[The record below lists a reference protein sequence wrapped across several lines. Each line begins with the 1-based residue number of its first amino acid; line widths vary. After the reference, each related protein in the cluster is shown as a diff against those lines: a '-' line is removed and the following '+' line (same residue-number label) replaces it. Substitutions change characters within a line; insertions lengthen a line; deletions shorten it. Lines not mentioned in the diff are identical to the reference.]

1 MYVEKHGYI
10 VSRHTRDVGGQIE
23 MSLFVKTAEGTVKVV
38 PDRQLCVFFTEATLS
53 DLPQH
58 VSGVQCMESSFLS
71 FAHKPVVLVQSKSLA
86 LHQQMLHFVKQK
98 GFSVFEEDIKAHNR
112 YLMERKIRGSVRFI
126 GIPDAGGKVFH
137 QARVIAG
144 DWRPAWIVWSLDIET
159 SVSTNT
165 LLSIGIT
172 AADQR
177 VAFVVTDQVATST
190 VVERF
195 SDEKS
200 LLLAFIRYVK
210 KHSPDIFIGW
220 NLIGFDL
227 HFIDQRCQALG
238 IRPAFGV
245 NGESWNIRS
254 SDNQGKYFASI
265 PGRVALDG
273 ITLLKVGGYHFES
286 YSLNNVSKEILD
298 DGKLLHGGERWQ
310 EIERLH
316 KEDLDAFVA
325 YNLQDCDLVLRIFDT
340 LKLIELQQ
348 TRVDLTGIP
357 FEQTGGAVAAFENL
371 YLPRLHTSG
380 WVAPA
385 WSDDEF
391 VASPGGFV
399 MSSIP
404 GLYKNVLVF
413 DFKSL
418 YPSII
423 RTFHVDPLARIIAK
437 QEIAKQEVTKH
448 ETAQHLPTHLDSDSI
463 SAVPLVPGYLGAHFH
478 RQSAI
483 LPELVSEL
491 AQAREGAKQSSNSIL
506 SYAIK
511 IIMNSFYGVLGS
523 NVCRFYRAELASSI
537 TMRGHELL
545 AKTQEW
551 MEERGAKVI
560 YGDTDSLF
568 VTLNNDQEDPHQ
580 QGKLLCEQ
588 INGCLSQWCQEYAQL
603 ESHLELEFE
612 RVYERFFMP
621 TIRGQEEGS
630 KKRYAGKSAGELVF
644 KGLEAART
652 DWTPLARQFQ
662 RTLFEKIF
670 NDENPVAFVEETIAN
685 LRSGDYDNQLIYS
698 KQLSRPLSSY
708 SKNTPPHVRAAAMID
723 QKRAEQGLPLEYNKG
738 RKRVQYIYQRSGVVP
753 YESEKDL
760 VDLDYEHYIEKQ
772 IEPIADS
779 LLPIFKT
786 SMANLLS
793 QQFSLL

>member
-1 MYVEKHGYI
+1 MFVEKTGYI
-10 VSRHTRDVGGQIE
+10 VSRHTRDVSGYIE
-23 MSLFVKTAEGTVKVV
+23 MSLFIKTPEGTVKVL
-38 PDRQLCVFFTEATLS
+38 PDRQLSVFFTDAPLDS
-53 DLPQH
+53 LPAD
-58 VSGVQCMESSFLS
+58 VTGVQCSEHALKSFNNE
-71 FAHKPVVLVQSKSLA
+71 PVVLVQSTSLM
-86 LHQQMLHFVKQK
+86 LHQQMINLVKRN

-112 YLMERKIRGSVRFI
+112 YLMERNIRGAVRFI
-126 GIPDAGGKVFH
+126 GVPDSSNQTFR

-144 DWRPAWIVWSLDIET
+144 DWQPDWNVWSLDIET

-172 AADQR
+172 SRDQR
-177 VAFVVTDQVATST
+177 VAFVVTNQEISSPIIR
-190 VVERF
+190 RF

-210 KHSPDIFIGW
+210 KYSPDIFIGW

-227 HFIDQRCQALG
+227 QFIDQRCQILG

-245 NGESWNIRS
+245 NGENWNIRS

-286 YSLNNVSKEILD
+286 YSLNNVSNEILD
-298 DGKLLHGGERWQ
+298 DGKLLHGSERWQ
-310 EIERLH
+310 DIERLH

-325 YNLQDCDLVLRIFDT
+325 YNLQDCDLVMRIFEK

-357 FEQTGGAVAAFENL
+357 LEQTGGSVAAFENL
-371 YLPRLHTSG
+371 YLPRLHSAG

-385 WSDDEF
+385 WSDDDF

-423 RTFHVDPLARIIAK
+423 RTFHVDPLARI
-437 QEIAKQEVTKH
+437 
-448 ETAQHLPTHLDSDSI
+448 TAQH
-463 SAVPLVPGYLGAHFH
+463 SASLVQDKTSASQLVPGFLGAYFD
-478 RQSAI
+478 RQQAI
-483 LPELVSEL
+483 LPSLVGEL
-491 AQAREGAKQSSNSIL
+491 AQAREEAKRVGNGIL

-523 NVCRFYRAELASSI
+523 NVCRFYHAELASSI

-545 AKTQEW
+545 GRTQAW
-551 MEERGAKVI
+551 MEERGARVI

-568 VTLNNDQEDPHQ
+568 VTLNNEQEDPQ
-580 QGKLLCEQ
+580 NLGERLRDD
-588 INGCLSQWCQEYAQL
+588 INTCLSNWCKEYAQL
-603 ESHLELEFE
+603 DSHLELEFE

-630 KKRYAGKSAGELVF
+630 KKRYAGKSNGELVF

-662 RTLFEKIF
+662 RTLFEKVF
-670 NDENPVAFVEETIAN
+670 SDENPICYIQETIAK
-685 LRSGDYDNQLIYS
+685 LRAGDYDDQLVYS

-708 SKNTPPHVRAAAMID
+708 TKNKPPHVRAAAMID

-738 RKRVQYIYQRSGVVP
+738 RKRVYYLYQRSGVVP
-753 YESEKDL
+753 YESPENL
-760 VDLDYEHYIEKQ
+760 IDLDYEHYIEKQ

-779 LLPIFKT
+779 ILPFFKT
-786 SMANLLS
+786 NMASLLS
-793 QQFSLL
+793 QQISLL

>member
-1 MYVEKHGYI
+1 MFVEKTGYI
-10 VSRHTRDVGGQIE
+10 VTRHTRDVSGHIE
-23 MSLFVKTAEGTVKVV
+23 MSLFIKTPEGTVKVL
-38 PDRQLCVFFTEATLS
+38 PDRQLSVFFTDAPLDS
-53 DLPQH
+53 LPADIK
-58 VSGVQCMESSFLS
+58 GVQCSESALKSFNNE
-71 FAHKPVVLVQSKSLA
+71 PVVLVQSTSLM
-86 LHQQMLHFVKQK
+86 LHQQMINLVKRN

-112 YLMERKIRGSVRFI
+112 YLMERNIRGAVRFI
-126 GIPDAGGKVFH
+126 GVPDSSNQTFH

-144 DWRPAWIVWSLDIET
+144 DWQPDWNVWSLDIET

-172 AADQR
+172 SRDQR
-177 VAFVVTDQVATST
+177 VAFVVTDQETSSPIIR
-190 VVERF
+190 RF

-210 KHSPDIFIGW
+210 KYSPDIFIGW

-227 HFIDQRCQALG
+227 QFIDQRCQILG

-245 NGESWNIRS
+245 NGENWNIRS

-286 YSLNNVSKEILD
+286 YSLNNVSNEILD
-298 DGKLLHGGERWQ
+298 DGKLLHGSERWQ

-325 YNLQDCDLVLRIFDT
+325 YNLQDCDLVMRIFEK

-357 FEQTGGAVAAFENL
+357 FEQTGGSVAAFENL
-371 YLPRLHTSG
+371 YLPRLHSAG

-385 WSDDEF
+385 WRDDVF

-423 RTFHVDPLARIIAK
+423 RTFHVDPLARIA
-437 QEIAKQEVTKH
+437 
-448 ETAQHLPTHLDSDSI
+448 AQH
-463 SAVPLVPGYLGAHFH
+463 SAALCHNKLSTTQLVPGFLGARFD
-478 RQSAI
+478 RQQAI
-483 LPELVSEL
+483 LPSLVGEL
-491 AQAREGAKQSSNSIL
+491 AQAREDAKRVGNGIL

-523 NVCRFYRAELASSI
+523 NVCRFYHAELASSI

-545 AKTQEW
+545 GRTQVW
-551 MEERGAKVI
+551 MEERGARVI

-568 VTLNNDQEDPHQ
+568 VTLNSEQEDPQ
-580 QGKLLCEQ
+580 KQGERLRDD
-588 INGCLSQWCQEYAQL
+588 INACLSNWCKEYAQL
-603 ESHLELEFE
+603 DSHLELEFE

-630 KKRYAGKSAGELVF
+630 KKRYAGKSKGELVF

-662 RTLFEKIF
+662 RILFEKVF
-670 NDENPVAFVEETIAN
+670 SDENPITYIQETIAK
-685 LRSGDYDNQLIYS
+685 LRAGDYDEQLVYS

-708 SKNTPPHVRAAAMID
+708 TKNKPPHVRAAAMID

-738 RKRVQYIYQRSGVVP
+738 RKRVYYLYQRSGVVP
-753 YESEKDL
+753 YESSEDL
-760 VDLDYEHYIEKQ
+760 IDLDYEHYIEKQ

-779 LLPIFKT
+779 ILPFFKT
-786 SMANLLS
+786 NMASLLS
-793 QQFSLL
+793 QQISLL

>member
-1 MYVEKHGYI
+1 MFVEKMGYI
-10 VSRHTRDVGGQIE
+10 VSRQTRDVDGYIE
-23 MSLFVKTAEGTVKVV
+23 MSLFIKTPQGTVKVL
-38 PDRQLCVFFTEATLS
+38 PDRQLSVFFTNAPLTS
-53 DLPQH
+53 LPQD
-58 VSGVQCMESSFLS
+58 VVGVQCTESHYRSFDNE
-71 FAHKPVVLVQSKSLA
+71 PVVLVQSHSLT
-86 LHQQMLHFVKQK
+86 LHQQMLNFIKQK
-98 GFSVFEEDIKAHNR
+98 GYAVFEEDIKAHNR
-112 YLMERKIRGSVRFI
+112 YLMERNIRGAVRFI
-126 GIPDAGGKVFH
+126 GVPDASEQVFR
-137 QARVIAG
+137 QARVIPSN
-144 DWRPAWIVWSLDIET
+144 WQPEWKVWSLDIET
-159 SVSTNT
+159 SVSSNT

-172 AADQR
+172 AKDQR
-177 VAFVVTDQVATST
+177 VAFVVTEQSPSSSLIQ
-190 VVERF
+190 RF

-200 LLLAFIRYVK
+200 LLLAFIRFVK

-227 HFIDQRCQALG
+227 QFIDQRCQALG

-245 NGESWNIRS
+245 NGESWSIRS

-286 YSLNNVSKEILD
+286 YSLNHVSQEILA
-298 DGKLLHGGERWQ
+298 DGKLLHGSERWQ

-325 YNLQDCDLVLRIFDT
+325 YNLQDCDLVMRIFEK

-357 FEQTGGAVAAFENL
+357 LEQTGGSVAAFENL
-371 YLPRLHTSG
+371 YLPRLHSAG

-385 WSDDEF
+385 WSNDEF

-423 RTFHVDPLARIIAK
+423 RTFHVDPLARIMA
-437 QEIAKQEVTKH
+437 QVMPVSVEVKSPPQ
-448 ETAQHLPTHLDSDSI
+448 APL
-463 SAVPLVPGYLGAHFH
+463 VPGTLVPGYLGAHFH
-478 RQSAI
+478 RQHAI
-483 LPELVSEL
+483 LPALVGEL
-491 AQAREGAKQSSNSIL
+491 AQAREVAKKSANSIL

-523 NVCRFYRAELASSI
+523 NVCRFYHAELASSI

-545 AKTQEW
+545 AKTQAW

-568 VTLNNDQEDPHQ
+568 VTLDDTDENPYHQ
-580 QGKLLCEQ
+580 GNQLCTQ
-588 INGCLSQWCQEYAQL
+588 INACLSQWCQDYAQL
-603 ESHLELEFE
+603 DSHLELEFE

-630 KKRYAGKSAGELVF
+630 KKRYAGKSGGELVF

-670 NDENPVAFVEETIAN
+670 NDENPIAYIQETIEK
-685 LRSGDYDNQLIYS
+685 LRSGEYDEQLVYS

-708 SKNTPPHVRAAAMID
+708 TKNKPPHVRAAAMID

-738 RKRVQYIYQRSGVVP
+738 RKRVYYVYQRSGVVP
-753 YESEKDL
+753 YESDKDL
-760 VDLDYEHYIEKQ
+760 VELDYEHYIEKQ

-779 LLPIFKT
+779 ILPFFKT
-786 SMANLLS
+786 NMACLLS

>member
-1 MYVEKHGYI
+1 MFVEKSGYI
-10 VSRHTRDVGGQIE
+10 VSRHTREVNGQLE
-23 MSLFVKTAEGTVKVV
+23 MSLFIKTSEGTVKVL
-38 PDRQLCVFFTEATLS
+38 PDKQFCVFFTDAPVDVLQR
-53 DLPQH
+53 D
-58 VSGVQCMESSFLS
+58 VSGIQLVESHYQSFDGQL
-71 FAHKPVVLVQSKSLA
+71 VTLVQSRSLT
-86 LHQQMLHFVKQK
+86 LHQQMIALVKK
-98 GFSVFEEDIKAHNR
+98 AGYLVFEEDIKAHNR
-112 YLMERKIRGSVRFI
+112 YLMERNIRGAVRFI
-126 GIPDAGGKVFH
+126 GIPDPARQIYT
-137 QARVIAG
+137 QARVITG
-144 DWRPAWIVWSLDIET
+144 HYQPNWKVWSLDIET
-159 SVSTNT
+159 SVSSNT

-172 AADQR
+172 ATDQR
-177 VAFVVTDQVATST
+177 IAFVVTDQATDSPFIQ
-190 VVERF
+190 RF
-195 SDEKS
+195 NDEKS

-227 HFIDQRCQALG
+227 HFIDQRCQVLG

-254 SDNQGKYFASI
+254 SDMQGKYFASI

-273 ITLLKVGGYHFES
+273 ITLLRVGGYHFES
-286 YSLNNVSKEILD
+286 FSLNNVSKEILD
-298 DGKLLHGGERWQ
+298 DGKLLHGGDRWQ

-316 KEDLDAFVA
+316 REDLDAFVA
-325 YNLQDCDLVLRIFDT
+325 YNLQDCDLVLRIFDK

-357 FEQTGGAVAAFENL
+357 LEQTGGSVAAFENL
-371 YLPRLHTSG
+371 YLPRLHKSG

-385 WSDDEF
+385 WTEDPF

-423 RTFHVDPLARIIAK
+423 RTFHIDPLARIVA
-437 QEIAKQEVTKH
+437 ADSKH
-448 ETAQHLPTHLDSDSI
+448 GSLNNSNK
-463 SAVPLVPGYLGAHFH
+463 LVPGYLGASFD
-478 RQSAI
+478 RQQAI
-483 LPELVSEL
+483 LPLLVGEL
-491 AQAREGAKQSSNSIL
+491 AQAREEAKRLDNGIL

-523 NVCRFYRAELASSI
+523 NVCRFYHAELASSI

-545 AKTQEW
+545 GKTKIW
-551 MEERGAKVI
+551 MEERDAKVI

-568 VTLNNDQEDPHQ
+568 VTFNRDQEDPHALGQ
-580 QGKLLCEQ
+580 ALCEQ
-588 INGCLSQWCQEYAQL
+588 INACLTAWCQDYAQL
-603 ESHLELEFE
+603 DSYLELEFE
-612 RVYERFFMP
+612 RVYDRFFMP

-630 KKRYAGKSAGELVF
+630 KKRYAGKSKGELVF

-652 DWTPLARQFQ
+652 DWTQLARQFQ
-662 RTLFEKIF
+662 RTLFEKVF
-670 NDENPVAFVEETIAN
+670 NDENPVAFIQETISK
-685 LRSGDYDNQLIYS
+685 LRAGDYDELLVYS

-708 SKNTPPHVRAAAMID
+708 TKNKPPHVRAAAMID
-723 QKRAEQGLPLEYNKG
+723 QKRAELGQPLEYDKG
-738 RKRVQYIYQRSGVVP
+738 RKRVHYFYQRSGILP
-753 YESEKDL
+753 YEGPSDL

-779 LLPIFKT
+779 ILPFFKT
-786 SMANLLS
+786 NMASLLS
-793 QQFSLL
+793 QQISLL

>member
-1 MYVEKHGYI
+1 MFVEKIGYL
-10 VSRHTRDVGGQIE
+10 VSRHTREVDGHIE
-23 MSLFVKTAEGTVKVV
+23 MSLFIKTPEGTVKVL
-38 PDRQLCVFFTEATLS
+38 PEKQFSVFFTDAPLS
-53 DLPQH
+53 VLPSEM
-58 VSGVQCMESSFLS
+58 VGVQCSESSYRS
-71 FAHKPVVLVQSKSLA
+71 FDDAPVTLVQSQSLT
-86 LHQQMLHFVKQK
+86 LHQQLINLVKNE

-112 YLMERKIRGSVRFI
+112 YLMERNIRGSVRFI
-126 GIPDAGGKVFH
+126 GVPDSSDQTFF
-137 QARVIAG
+137 QAKVIAG
-144 DWRPAWIVWSLDIET
+144 DYQPDWNIWSLDIET
-159 SVSTNT
+159 SVTNNT

-172 AADQR
+172 AKDQR
-177 VAFVVTDQVATST
+177 IAFVVTDAPIDST
-190 VVERF
+190 IVECF

-227 HFIDQRCQALG
+227 QFIDQRCQILG

-254 SDNQGKYFASI
+254 SDNQGRYFASI

-298 DGKLLHGGERWQ
+298 DGKLLHGGDRWQ

-316 KEDLDAFVA
+316 KEDLNAFVA
-325 YNLQDCDLVLRIFDT
+325 YNLQDCDLVLRIFKK

-357 FEQTGGAVAAFENL
+357 FEQTGGSVASFENL
-371 YLPRLHTSG
+371 YLPRLHREG

-385 WSDDEF
+385 WTDEDF

-423 RTFHVDPLARIIAK
+423 RTFHIDPLARVVAK
-437 QEIAKQEVTKH
+437 HGANQT
-448 ETAQHLPTHLDSDSI
+448 LTHSQAINS
-463 SAVPLVPGYLGAHFH
+463 LVPGFLGASFN
-478 RQSAI
+478 REQAI
-483 LPELVSEL
+483 LPALIAEL
-491 AQAREGAKQSSNSIL
+491 AQARERAKQDKNDIL

-523 NVCRFYRAELASSI
+523 NVCRFYHAELASSI

-545 AKTQEW
+545 ARAKHW
-551 MEERGAKVI
+551 IEEGGARVI

-568 VTLNNDQEDPHQ
+568 VTMNDDQMNPQ
-580 QGKLLCEQ
+580 LLGEQ
-588 INGCLSQWCQEYAQL
+588 ICRDINLNLQKWCSEYAQL

-612 RVYERFFMP
+612 RVYDRFFMP

-630 KKRYAGKSAGELVF
+630 KKRYAGRSKGELIF
-644 KGLEAART
+644 KGLEAARS

-670 NDENPVAFVEETIAN
+670 NDENPVPYIQDTIVR
-685 LRSGDYDNQLIYS
+685 LRSGEYDELLVYS
-698 KQLSRPLSSY
+698 KQLSRPLASY
-708 SKNTPPHVRAAAMID
+708 TKNKPPHVRAAAIVD
-723 QKRAEQGLPLEYNKG
+723 QKRAELGQPLEFDKG
-738 RKRVQYIYQRSGVVP
+738 RKRVYYLYQISGVIP
-753 YESEKDL
+753 YETTADL
-760 VDLDYEHYIEKQ
+760 VNLDYEHYIEKQ
-772 IEPIADS
+772 IEPIAES
-779 LLPIFKT
+779 ILPFFHTNMSSI
-786 SMANLLS
+786 LS
-793 QQFSLL
+793 QQISLL

>member
-1 MYVEKHGYI
+1 MFVEKTGYI
-10 VSRHTRDVGGQIE
+10 VSRHTRDVDGHIE
-23 MSLFVKTAEGTVKVV
+23 MSLFIKTPEGTVKVL
-38 PDRQLCVFFTEATLS
+38 PDRQLSVFFTDAPLDKLPNDVAGIQCEATS
-53 DLPQH
+53 FKSFKNEP
-58 VSGVQCMESSFLS
+58 VSV
-71 FAHKPVVLVQSKSLA
+71 VQSNSL
-86 LHQQMLHFVKQK
+86 MLHLQMIKWVKNN
-98 GFSVFEEDIKAHNR
+98 GFAVFEEDIKAHNR
-112 YLMERKIRGSVRFI
+112 YLMERKIRGAVRFI
-126 GIPDAGGKVFH
+126 GIPDSSNQIFH

-144 DWRPAWIVWSLDIET
+144 DWQPDWNVWSLDIET

-172 AADQR
+172 SQDQR
-177 VAFVVTDQVATST
+177 IAFVVTDKETTSPLIY
-190 VVERF
+190 RF
-195 SDEKS
+195 NDEKS
-200 LLLAFIRYVK
+200 LLLAFIRFVK
-210 KHSPDIFIGW
+210 KYSPDIFIGW

-227 HFIDQRCQALG
+227 QFIDQRCQILG

-245 NGESWNIRS
+245 NGENWNIRS

-298 DGKLLHGGERWQ
+298 DGKLLHGSERWQ

-325 YNLQDCDLVLRIFDT
+325 YNLQDCDLVLRIFEK

-357 FEQTGGAVAAFENL
+357 FEQTGGSVAAFENL
-371 YLPRLHTSG
+371 YLPRLHSAG

-385 WSDDEF
+385 WSEDDF

-423 RTFHVDPLARIIAK
+423 RTFHIDPLARIS
-437 QEIAKQEVTKH
+437 
-448 ETAQHLPTHLDSDSI
+448 AQHSKNLVAQNRLSTTQ
-463 SAVPLVPGYLGAHFH
+463 LVPGFLGAHFD
-478 RQSAI
+478 RQQAI
-483 LPELVSEL
+483 LPSLVGEL
-491 AQAREGAKQSSNSIL
+491 AQAREEAKRVGNSIL

-523 NVCRFYRAELASSI
+523 NVCRFYHAELASSI

-545 AKTQEW
+545 ARTQAW

-568 VTLNNDQEDPHQ
+568 VTLYNDPIDPQ
-580 QGKLLCEQ
+580 KQGEQ
-588 INGCLSQWCQEYAQL
+588 LRDEINACLTHWCKEYAQL
-603 ESHLELEFE
+603 DSYLELEFE

-630 KKRYAGKSAGELVF
+630 KKRYAGKSKGELVF

-662 RTLFEKIF
+662 RTLFEKVF
-670 NDENPVAFVEETIAN
+670 NDENPIHYIQETISK
-685 LRSGDYDNQLIYS
+685 LRAGDYDVQLVYS

-708 SKNTPPHVRAAAMID
+708 TKNKPPHVRAAAIID

-738 RKRVQYIYQRSGVVP
+738 RKRVYYLYQRAGVVP
-753 YESEKDL
+753 YESDEDL
-760 VDLDYEHYIEKQ
+760 IDLDYEHYIEKQ

-779 LLPIFKT
+779 ILPFFKI
-786 SMANLLS
+786 SMASLLS
-793 QQFSLL
+793 QQISLL

>member
-1 MYVEKHGYI
+1 MFVEKTGYI
-10 VSRHTRDVGGQIE
+10 VSRHTREVDGHIE
-23 MSLFVKTAEGTVKVV
+23 MSLFIKTPEGTVKVL
-38 PDRQLCVFFTEATLS
+38 PDRQLSVFFTDAPLEK
-53 DLPQH
+53 LPKDIAGIQCSASQLKSFNNEP
-58 VSGVQCMESSFLS
+58 VS
-71 FAHKPVVLVQSKSLA
+71 LVQSNSLM
-86 LHQQMLHFVKQK
+86 LHQQMIKWVKNN
-98 GFSVFEEDIKAHNR
+98 GFAVFEEDIKAHNR
-112 YLMERKIRGSVRFI
+112 YLMERNIRGAVRFI
-126 GIPDAGGKVFH
+126 GIPDSSNQTFH

-144 DWRPAWIVWSLDIET
+144 DWQPDWNVWSLDIET

-172 AADQR
+172 ARDQR
-177 VAFVVTDQVATST
+177 IAFVVTEQEKASHIIH
-190 VVERF
+190 RF
-195 SDEKS
+195 SDEKN
-200 LLLAFIRYVK
+200 LLLAFIRYVR

-227 HFIDQRCQALG
+227 QFIDQRCQILG

-254 SDNQGKYFASI
+254 SDNQGRYFASI

-286 YSLNNVSKEILD
+286 YSLNNVSNEILD
-298 DGKLLHGGERWQ
+298 DGKLLHGSERWQ

-316 KEDLDAFVA
+316 KEDLEAFVA
-325 YNLQDCDLVLRIFDT
+325 YNLQDCDLVMRIFEK

-357 FEQTGGAVAAFENL
+357 FEQTGGSVAAFENL
-371 YLPRLHTSG
+371 YLPRLHSAG

-385 WSDDEF
+385 WSTDDF

-423 RTFHVDPLARIIAK
+423 RTFYVDPLARI
-437 QEIAKQEVTKH
+437 
-448 ETAQHLPTHLDSDSI
+448 TAQHSQNL
-463 SAVPLVPGYLGAHFH
+463 SAQDKSSLLLVPGFLGAHFD
-478 RQSAI
+478 RQRAI
-483 LPELVSEL
+483 LPSLVGEL
-491 AQAREGAKQSSNSIL
+491 AQAREEAKKTGNNIL

-523 NVCRFYRAELASSI
+523 NVCRFYHAELASSI

-545 AKTQEW
+545 GRTQVW
-551 MEERGAKVI
+551 MEERGATVI

-568 VTLNNDQEDPHQ
+568 VILNSDIEDPQ
-580 QGKLLCEQ
+580 KQGEQ
-588 INGCLSQWCQEYAQL
+588 LRDEINACLVNWCKEYAQL
-603 ESHLELEFE
+603 DSHLELEFE

-630 KKRYAGKSAGELVF
+630 KKRYAGLSKGELVF

-662 RTLFEKIF
+662 RTLFEKVF
-670 NDENPVAFVEETIAN
+670 SDENPITYIQETISN
-685 LRSGDYDNQLIYS
+685 LRAGVYDDQLVYS

-708 SKNTPPHVRAAAMID
+708 TKNKPPHVRAAAMID

-738 RKRVQYIYQRSGVVP
+738 RKRVYYLYQRAGVVP
-753 YESEKDL
+753 YESSEDL
-760 VDLDYEHYIEKQ
+760 IDLDYEHYIEKQ

-779 LLPIFKT
+779 ILPFFK
-786 SMANLLS
+786 SNMASLLS
-793 QQFSLL
+793 QQISLL

>member
-1 MYVEKHGYI
+1 MFVEKTGYI
-10 VSRHTRDVGGQIE
+10 LSRHTRDVSGHIE
-23 MSLFVKTAEGTVKVV
+23 MSLFIKTPEGTVKVL
-38 PDRQLCVFFTEATLS
+38 PDRQLSVFFTDAPLDSLPS
-53 DLPQH
+53 D
-58 VSGVQCMESSFLS
+58 VAGVQCSESALKSFNNE
-71 FAHKPVVLVQSKSLA
+71 HVVLVQSNSLT
-86 LHQQMLHFVKQK
+86 LHQQMINLVKRD

-112 YLMERKIRGSVRFI
+112 YLMERNIRGAVRFI
-126 GIPDAGGKVFH
+126 GIPDSSNQTFR

-144 DWRPAWIVWSLDIET
+144 DWQPDWNVWSLDIET

-172 AADQR
+172 SRDQR
-177 VAFVVTDQVATST
+177 VAFVVTDQETTSPIIR
-190 VVERF
+190 RF

-200 LLLAFIRYVK
+200 LLLSFIRFVK
-210 KHSPDIFIGW
+210 TYSPDIFIGW

-227 HFIDQRCQALG
+227 QFIDQRCQILG

-245 NGESWNIRS
+245 NGENWNIRS

-286 YSLNNVSKEILD
+286 YSLNNVSNEILD
-298 DGKLLHGGERWQ
+298 DGKLLHGSERWQ

-325 YNLQDCDLVLRIFDT
+325 YNLQDCDLVMRIFEK

-357 FEQTGGAVAAFENL
+357 FEQTGGSVAAFENL
-371 YLPRLHTSG
+371 YLPRLHSAG

-385 WSDDEF
+385 WSDDDF

-423 RTFHVDPLARIIAK
+423 RTFHVDPLARI
-437 QEIAKQEVTKH
+437 
-448 ETAQHLPTHLDSDSI
+448 TAQHAASFSVQDNS
-463 SAVPLVPGYLGAHFH
+463 SATQLVPGFLGARFD
-478 RQSAI
+478 RQYAI
-483 LPELVSEL
+483 LPSLVGEL
-491 AQAREGAKQSSNSIL
+491 AQAREEAKKVGNGIL

-523 NVCRFYRAELASSI
+523 NVCRFYHAELASSI

-545 AKTQEW
+545 GRTQAW
-551 MEERGAKVI
+551 MEERGARVI

-568 VTLNNDQEDPHQ
+568 VTLNSEQEDPQ
-580 QGKLLCEQ
+580 KQGERLRDE
-588 INGCLSQWCQEYAQL
+588 INTCLSSWCKEYAQL
-603 ESHLELEFE
+603 DSHLELEFE

-630 KKRYAGKSAGELVF
+630 KKRYAGKSKGELVF

-662 RTLFEKIF
+662 RTLFEKVF
-670 NDENPVAFVEETIAN
+670 SDENPISYIQMTIAK
-685 LRSGDYDNQLIYS
+685 LRAGDYDDQLVYS

-708 SKNTPPHVRAAAMID
+708 TKNKPPHVRAAAMID

-738 RKRVQYIYQRSGVVP
+738 RKRVFYLYQRAGVVP
-753 YESEKDL
+753 YESPEDL
-760 VDLDYEHYIEKQ
+760 IDLDYEHYIEKQ

-779 LLPIFKT
+779 ILPFFKT
-786 SMANLLS
+786 NMASLLS
-793 QQFSLL
+793 QQISLL

>member
-1 MYVEKHGYI
+1 MFVEKQGYI

-23 MSLFVKTAEGTVKVV
+23 MSLFIKTPEGTVKVL
-38 PDRQLCVFFTEATLS
+38 PDRQLSVFFTDAPIES
-53 DLPQH
+53 LPNH
-58 VSGVQCMESSFLS
+58 FKGVVLAPTTFRSFE
-71 FAHKPVVLVQSKSLA
+71 HRPVILVQSSNLA
-86 LHQQMLHFVKQK
+86 LHHQMVRLVKQ
-98 GFSVFEEDIKAHNR
+98 GGHYVFEEDIKAHNR
-112 YLMERKIRGSVRFI
+112 YLMERNIRGAVRFI
-126 GIPDAGGKVFH
+126 GVPEAGNQTFR
-137 QARVIAG
+137 QARIIAG
-144 DWRPAWIVWSLDIET
+144 DWQPEWNVWSLDIET

-172 AADQR
+172 SANQR
-177 VAFVVTDQVATST
+177 IAFVVTDQKDTPKI
-190 VVERF
+190 VEPF
-195 SDEKS
+195 KDEKS

-227 HFIDQRCQALG
+227 QFIDQRCQILG
-238 IRPAFGV
+238 IKPAFGV
-245 NGESWNIRS
+245 NGENWNIRS
-254 SDNQGKYFASI
+254 SDNQGQYFASI

-286 YSLNNVSKEILD
+286 FSLNNVSKEILD
-298 DGKLLHGGERWQ
+298 DGKLLHGTERWQ

-316 KEDLDAFVA
+316 REDLAAFVA
-325 YNLQDCDLVLRIFDT
+325 YNLQDCDLVMRIFEK
-340 LKLIELQQ
+340 LKLIQLQQ

-357 FEQTGGAVAAFENL
+357 FEQTGGSVAAFENL
-371 YLPRLHTSG
+371 YLPRLHAAG

-385 WSDDEF
+385 WTDDDF

-423 RTFHVDPLARIIAK
+423 RTFHIDPLARVCATHK
-437 QEIAKQEVTKH
+437 QQKTTTI
-448 ETAQHLPTHLDSDSI
+448 DSD
-463 SAVPLVPGYLGAHFH
+463 LVPGFLGAHFD
-478 RQSAI
+478 RKNAI
-483 LPELVSEL
+483 LPELITEL
-491 AQAREGAKQSSNSIL
+491 AHARETAKKENNDIL

-523 NVCRFYRAELASSI
+523 NVCRFYHAELASSI

-545 AKTQEW
+545 GRTKAW

-568 VTLNNDQEDPHQ
+568 VTLTDTNFDPKE
-580 QGKLLCEQ
+580 QGLWLCQQ
-588 INGCLSQWCQEYAQL
+588 INDCLSEWCLQYAQL

-612 RVYERFFMP
+612 QVYERFFMP

-630 KKRYAGKSAGELVF
+630 KKRYAGKSQGKLIF

-670 NDENPVAFVEETIAN
+670 NDENPVVFIQDTIDK
-685 LRSGDYDNQLIYS
+685 LRSGYYDNQLVYS

-708 SKNTPPHVRAAAMID
+708 TKNKPPHVRAAAIID

-738 RKRVQYIYQRSGVVP
+738 RKRVYYVYQRSGVVP
-753 YESEKDL
+753 YEGENNL

-779 LLPIFKT
+779 ILPFFKT
-786 SMANLLS
+786 NMASLLS
-793 QQFSLL
+793 QQISLL

>member
-1 MYVEKHGYI
+1 MFVEKTGYI
-10 VSRHTRDVGGQIE
+10 VSRHTRDIDGHIE
-23 MSLFVKTAEGTVKVV
+23 MSLFIKTPEGTVKVL
-38 PDRQLCVFFTEATLS
+38 PDRQLSVFFTDAPI
-53 DLPQH
+53 DKLPTDVTGIH
-58 VSGVQCMESSFLS
+58 CSASALKSFNNE
-71 FAHKPVVLVQSKSLA
+71 PVTLVQSNSLL
-86 LHQQMLHFVKQK
+86 LHQQMIKWVKSN
-98 GFSVFEEDIKAHNR
+98 GFAVFEEDIKAHNR
-112 YLMERKIRGSVRFI
+112 YLMERNIRGSVRFI
-126 GIPDAGGKVFH
+126 GIPDASHQTFH

-144 DWRPAWIVWSLDIET
+144 DWQPDWNVWSLDIET
-159 SVSTNT
+159 SVSSNT

-172 AADQR
+172 SRDLR
-177 VAFVVTDQVATST
+177 VAFVVTSQESVSSHIY
-190 VVERF
+190 RF
-195 SDEKS
+195 NDEKS

-227 HFIDQRCQALG
+227 QFIDQRCQILG
-238 IRPAFGV
+238 IRPTFGV

-298 DGKLLHGGERWQ
+298 DGKLLQGSERWQ

-316 KEDLDAFVA
+316 KEDLQAFVA
-325 YNLQDCDLVLRIFDT
+325 YNLQDCDLVMRIFEK

-357 FEQTGGAVAAFENL
+357 FEQTGGSVAAFENL
-371 YLPRLHTSG
+371 YLPRLHSAG

-385 WSDDEF
+385 WRDDDF

-423 RTFHVDPLARIIAK
+423 RTFHVDPLARIS
-437 QEIAKQEVTKH
+437 
-448 ETAQHLPTHLDSDSI
+448 AQHSTSFSSQDNAHTTQ
-463 SAVPLVPGYLGAHFH
+463 LVPGFLGARFD
-478 RQSAI
+478 RQQAI
-483 LPELVSEL
+483 LPSLVGEL
-491 AQAREGAKQSSNSIL
+491 AQAREDAKRVGNSIL

-523 NVCRFYRAELASSI
+523 NVCRFYHAELASSI

-545 AKTQEW
+545 GRTQAW

-568 VTLNNDQEDPHQ
+568 VILNDELENPQK
-580 QGKLLCEQ
+580 QGEYLRDE
-588 INGCLSQWCQEYAQL
+588 INACLANWCKEYAQL
-603 ESHLELEFE
+603 DSHLELEFE

-630 KKRYAGKSAGELVF
+630 KKRYAGKSKGELVF

-662 RTLFEKIF
+662 RTLFEKVF
-670 NDENPVAFVEETIAN
+670 NDENPISYIQETIHK
-685 LRSGDYDNQLIYS
+685 LRAGIYDEQLVYS

-708 SKNTPPHVRAAAMID
+708 TKNKPPHVRAAAIID

-738 RKRVQYIYQRSGVVP
+738 RKRVYYLYQRTGVVP
-753 YESEKDL
+753 YESSDDL

-779 LLPIFKT
+779 ILPFFKT
-786 SMANLLS
+786 NMASLLS
-793 QQFSLL
+793 QQISLL

>member
-1 MYVEKHGYI
+1 MFVEKTGYI
-10 VSRHTRDVGGQIE
+10 VSRHTREVDGHIE
-23 MSLFVKTAEGTVKVV
+23 MSLFIKTPEGTVKVL
-38 PDRQLCVFFTEATLS
+38 PDRQLSVFFTDTPLEK
-53 DLPQH
+53 LPKDIAGIQCSASQLKSFNNEP
-58 VSGVQCMESSFLS
+58 VS
-71 FAHKPVVLVQSKSLA
+71 LVQSNSLM
-86 LHQQMLHFVKQK
+86 LHQQMIKWVKNN
-98 GFSVFEEDIKAHNR
+98 GFAVFEEDIKAHNR
-112 YLMERKIRGSVRFI
+112 YLMERNIRGAVRFI
-126 GIPDAGGKVFH
+126 GIPDSSNQTFH

-144 DWRPAWIVWSLDIET
+144 DWQPDWNVWSLDIET

-172 AADQR
+172 ARDQR
-177 VAFVVTDQVATST
+177 IAFVVTEQEKASHIIH
-190 VVERF
+190 RF
-195 SDEKS
+195 SDEKN
-200 LLLAFIRYVK
+200 LLLAFIRYVR

-227 HFIDQRCQALG
+227 QFIDQRCQILG

-254 SDNQGKYFASI
+254 SDNQGRYFASI

-286 YSLNNVSKEILD
+286 YSLNNVSNEILD
-298 DGKLLHGGERWQ
+298 DGKLLHGSERWQ

-316 KEDLDAFVA
+316 KEDLEAFVA
-325 YNLQDCDLVLRIFDT
+325 YNLQDCDLVMRIFEK

-357 FEQTGGAVAAFENL
+357 FEQTGGSVAAFENL
-371 YLPRLHTSG
+371 YLPRLHSAG

-385 WSDDEF
+385 WSTDDF

-423 RTFHVDPLARIIAK
+423 RTFYVDPLARI
-437 QEIAKQEVTKH
+437 
-448 ETAQHLPTHLDSDSI
+448 TAQHSQNL
-463 SAVPLVPGYLGAHFH
+463 SAQDKSSLLLVPGFLGAHFD
-478 RQSAI
+478 RQRAI
-483 LPELVSEL
+483 LPSLVGEL
-491 AQAREGAKQSSNSIL
+491 AQAREEAKKTGNNIL

-523 NVCRFYRAELASSI
+523 NVCRFYHAELASSI

-545 AKTQEW
+545 GRTQVW
-551 MEERGAKVI
+551 MEERGATVI

-568 VTLNNDQEDPHQ
+568 VILNSDIEDPQ
-580 QGKLLCEQ
+580 KQGEQ
-588 INGCLSQWCQEYAQL
+588 LRDEINACLVNWCKEYAQL
-603 ESHLELEFE
+603 DSHLELEFE

-630 KKRYAGKSAGELVF
+630 KKRYAGLSKGELVF

-652 DWTPLARQFQ
+652 DWTPLARKFQ
-662 RTLFEKIF
+662 RTLFEKVF
-670 NDENPVAFVEETIAN
+670 SDENPITYIQETISN
-685 LRSGDYDNQLIYS
+685 LRAGVYDDQLVYN

-708 SKNTPPHVRAAAMID
+708 TKNKPPHVRAAAMID

-738 RKRVQYIYQRSGVVP
+738 RKRVYYLYQRAGVVP
-753 YESEKDL
+753 YESSEDL
-760 VDLDYEHYIEKQ
+760 IDLDYEHYIEKQ

-779 LLPIFKT
+779 ILPFFK
-786 SMANLLS
+786 SNMASLLS
-793 QQFSLL
+793 QQISLL

>member
-1 MYVEKHGYI
+1 MFVEKMGYI
-10 VSRHTRDVGGQIE
+10 VSRQTRDVDGYIE
-23 MSLFVKTAEGTVKVV
+23 MSLFIKTPEGTVKVL
-38 PDRQLCVFFTEATLS
+38 PDRQLSVFFTNAPLAS
-53 DLPQH
+53 LPQD
-58 VSGVQCMESSFLS
+58 VVGVQCTESHYRSFDNV
-71 FAHKPVVLVQSKSLA
+71 PVVLVQSHSLT
-86 LHQQMLHFVKQK
+86 LHQQMLNFVKQN
-98 GFSVFEEDIKAHNR
+98 GYAVFEEDIKAHNR
-112 YLMERKIRGSVRFI
+112 YLMERNIRGAVRFI
-126 GIPDAGGKVFH
+126 GIPDASEQVFR
-137 QARVIAG
+137 QARVIPS
-144 DWRPAWIVWSLDIET
+144 DWQPEWKVWSLDIET
-159 SVSTNT
+159 SVSSNT

-172 AADQR
+172 AMDQR
-177 VAFVVTDQVATST
+177 VAFVVTEQSSSSSLIQ
-190 VVERF
+190 RF

-200 LLLAFIRYVK
+200 LLLAFIRFVK

-227 HFIDQRCQALG
+227 QFIDQRCQALG

-245 NGESWNIRS
+245 NGESWSIRS

-286 YSLNNVSKEILD
+286 YSLNHVSQEILD
-298 DGKLLHGGERWQ
+298 DGKLLHGSERWQ

-325 YNLQDCDLVLRIFDT
+325 YNLQDCDLVMRIFEK

-357 FEQTGGAVAAFENL
+357 LEQTGGSVAAFENL
-371 YLPRLHTSG
+371 YLPRLHSAG

-385 WSDDEF
+385 WSNDDF

-423 RTFHVDPLARIIAK
+423 RTFHIDPLARIIAK
-437 QEIAKQEVTKH
+437 
-448 ETAQHLPTHLDSDSI
+448 HLPVSVEI
-463 SAVPLVPGYLGAHFH
+463 QSAVQSPLVPGYLGAYFH
-478 RQSAI
+478 RQYAI
-483 LPELVSEL
+483 LPALVGEL
-491 AQAREGAKQSSNSIL
+491 AQAREVAKKSANTIL

-523 NVCRFYRAELASSI
+523 NVCRFYHAELASSI

-545 AKTQEW
+545 AKTQAW

-568 VTLNNDQEDPHQ
+568 VTLDDTEENPYH
-580 QGKLLCEQ
+580 QGKQLCAQ
-588 INGCLSQWCQEYAQL
+588 INACLSQWCQDYAQL
-603 ESHLELEFE
+603 DSHLELEFE

-630 KKRYAGKSAGELVF
+630 KKRYAGKSEGELVF

-670 NDENPVAFVEETIAN
+670 NDENPIAYIQETIAK
-685 LRSGDYDNQLIYS
+685 LRSGEYDEQLVYS

-708 SKNTPPHVRAAAMID
+708 TKNKPPHVRAAAIID
-723 QKRAEQGLPLEYNKG
+723 QKRAELGLPLEYNKG
-738 RKRVQYIYQRSGVVP
+738 RKRVYYVYQRSGVVP
-753 YESEKDL
+753 YESDKDL
-760 VDLDYEHYIEKQ
+760 VELDYEHYIEKQ

-779 LLPIFKT
+779 ILPFFET
-786 SMANLLS
+786 NMGNLLS

>member
-1 MYVEKHGYI
+1 MFVEKTGYI
-10 VSRHTRDVGGQIE
+10 VSRDTRDVSGHIE
-23 MSLFVKTAEGTVKVV
+23 MSLFIKTPDGTVKVI
-38 PDRQLCVFFTEATLS
+38 PDRQLSTFFTNAPIAS
-53 DLPQH
+53 LPQD
-58 VSGVQCMESSFLS
+58 VAGVQCVESHYRSFDNE
-71 FAHKPVVLVQSKSLA
+71 AVVLVQSQSLM
-86 LHQQMLHFVKQK
+86 LHQQMLSFIKQK
-98 GFSVFEEDIKAHNR
+98 GFLVFEEDIKAHNR
-112 YLMERKIRGSVRFI
+112 YLMERNIRGAVRFI
-126 GIPDAGGKVFH
+126 GIPDPGGQVFR
-137 QARVIAG
+137 QARLIPS
-144 DWRPAWIVWSLDIET
+144 DWQPDWKVWSLDIET
-159 SVSTNT
+159 SVSSNT

-172 AADQR
+172 SVDQR
-177 VAFVVTDQVATST
+177 VAFVVTDQVSSSSLIQ
-190 VVERF
+190 RF
-195 SDEKS
+195 PDEKS

-227 HFIDQRCQALG
+227 QFIDQRCQALG

-245 NGESWNIRS
+245 NGDNWRIRS
-254 SDNQGKYFASI
+254 SDNQGKYFATI

-286 YSLNNVSKEILD
+286 YSLNHVSKEILND
-298 DGKLLHGGERWQ
+298 AKLLHGAERWQ

-325 YNLQDCDLVLRIFDT
+325 YNLQDCDLVLRIFEK

-348 TRVDLTGIP
+348 TRIDLTGIP
-357 FEQTGGAVAAFENL
+357 LEQTGGSVAAFENL
-371 YLPRLHTSG
+371 YLPRLHAAG

-385 WSDDEF
+385 WTNDDF

-423 RTFHVDPLARIIAK
+423 RTFHVDPLARILAK
-437 QEIAKQEVTKH
+437 HFPVSVEPQSN
-448 ETAQHLPTHLDSDSI
+448 AQS
-463 SAVPLVPGYLGAHFH
+463 PLVPGYLGANFH
-478 RQSAI
+478 RQYAI
-483 LPELVSEL
+483 LPTLVGEL
-491 AQAREGAKQSSNSIL
+491 AQEREAAKRSGNQIL

-523 NVCRFYRAELASSI
+523 NVCRFYHAELASSI

-545 AKTQEW
+545 AKTQAW
-551 MEERGAKVI
+551 MEERGANVI

-568 VTLNNDQEDPHQ
+568 VTLNDAADDPYL
-580 QGKLLCEQ
+580 QGKQLCTQ
-588 INGCLSQWCQEYAQL
+588 INACLSQWCRDYAQL
-603 ESHLELEFE
+603 DSYLELEFE

-630 KKRYAGKSAGELVF
+630 KKRYAGKSSGELVF

-670 NDENPVAFVEETIAN
+670 NDENPIVFIQETLN
-685 LRSGDYDNQLIYS
+685 KLRSGEYDEQLVYS
-698 KQLSRPLSSY
+698 KQLSRPLASY
-708 SKNTPPHVRAAAMID
+708 TKNKPPHVRAAAIID

-738 RKRVQYIYQRSGVVP
+738 RKRVYYVYQRTGVVP
-753 YESEKDL
+753 YESPADL

-779 LLPIFKT
+779 LLPFFKT
-786 SMANLLS
+786 NMASLLS

>member
-1 MYVEKHGYI
+1 MFVEKIGYI
-10 VSRHTRDVGGQIE
+10 VSRHTRDVSGHIE
-23 MSLFVKTAEGTVKVV
+23 MSLFIKTPEGTIKVL
-38 PDRQLCVFFTEATLS
+38 PDRQLSVFFTNAPLQS
-53 DLPQH
+53 LPNDLPGIKY
-58 VSGVQCMESSFLS
+58 SDPGLKSFNNE
-71 FAHKPVVLVQSKSLA
+71 PVVLVQSASLM
-86 LHQQMLHFVKQK
+86 LHQQMISLVKRH
-98 GFSVFEEDIKAHNR
+98 GYAVYEEDIKAHNR
-112 YLMERKIRGSVRFI
+112 YLMERHIRGAVRFI
-126 GIPDAGGKVFH
+126 GIPDANNQTFR

-144 DWRPAWIVWSLDIET
+144 DWQPNWNVWSLDIET

-172 AADQR
+172 SKDQR
-177 VAFVVTDQVATST
+177 VAFVVTDIETSSPT
-190 VVERF
+190 IRRF

-227 HFIDQRCQALG
+227 QFIDQRCQLLG

-245 NGESWNIRS
+245 NGESWSIRS
-254 SDNQGKYFASI
+254 SDNQAKYFASI

-286 YSLNNVSKEILD
+286 YSLNNVSNEILD
-298 DGKLLHGGERWQ
+298 DGKLLHGNERWQ

-316 KEDLDAFVA
+316 REDLDAFVA
-325 YNLQDCDLVLRIFDT
+325 YNLQDCDLVMRIFEK

-357 FEQTGGAVAAFENL
+357 FEQTGGSVAAFENL
-371 YLPRLHTSG
+371 YLPRLHSAG

-385 WSDDEF
+385 WSDDDF

-399 MSSIP
+399 MSSRP

-423 RTFHVDPLARIIAK
+423 RTFHIDPLARIS
-437 QEIAKQEVTKH
+437 
-448 ETAQHLPTHLDSDSI
+448 AQYSVNTGNNEPTGDH
-463 SAVPLVPGYLGAHFH
+463 LVPGFLGASFDRH
-478 RQSAI
+478 QAI
-483 LPELVSEL
+483 LPSLVGEL
-491 AQAREGAKQSSNSIL
+491 AQAREEAKKVGNAIL

-523 NVCRFYRAELASSI
+523 NVCRFYHAELASSI

-545 AKTQEW
+545 ARTQSW
-551 MEERGAKVI
+551 MEERGARVI

-568 VTLNNDQEDPHQ
+568 VTLDNDVLDPQ
-580 QGKLLCEQ
+580 KLGEQ
-588 INGCLSQWCQEYAQL
+588 LRDDINACLSEWCEEYAQL
-603 ESHLELEFE
+603 DSHLELEFE

-630 KKRYAGKSAGELVF
+630 KKRYAGRSSGELVF

-652 DWTPLARQFQ
+652 DWTPMARQFQ
-662 RTLFEKIF
+662 RTLFEKVF
-670 NDENPVAFVEETIAN
+670 NDENPVSFIQEIIAT
-685 LRSGDYDNQLIYS
+685 LRAGGYDEQLIYS

-708 SKNTPPHVRAAAMID
+708 TKNKPPHVRAAAIID

-738 RKRVQYIYQRSGVVP
+738 RKRVYYVYQRSGVVP
-753 YESEKDL
+753 YESAEDL

-779 LLPIFKT
+779 ILPFFKT
-786 SMANLLS
+786 DMASLLS
-793 QQFSLL
+793 QQISLL

>member
-1 MYVEKHGYI
+1 MFVEKTGYI
-10 VSRHTRDVGGQIE
+10 VSRHTREVDGHIE
-23 MSLFVKTAEGTVKVV
+23 MSLFIKTPEGTVKVL
-38 PDRQLCVFFTEATLS
+38 PDRQLSVFFTDAPLEK
-53 DLPQH
+53 LPKDIAGIQCSASQLKSFNNEP
-58 VSGVQCMESSFLS
+58 VS
-71 FAHKPVVLVQSKSLA
+71 LVQSNSLM
-86 LHQQMLHFVKQK
+86 LHQQMIKWVKNN
-98 GFSVFEEDIKAHNR
+98 GFAVFEEDIKAHNR
-112 YLMERKIRGSVRFI
+112 YLMERNIRGAVRFI
-126 GIPDAGGKVFH
+126 GIPDSSNQTFH

-144 DWRPAWIVWSLDIET
+144 DWQPDWNVWSLDIET

-172 AADQR
+172 ARDQR
-177 VAFVVTDQVATST
+177 IAFVVTEQEKASHIIH
-190 VVERF
+190 RF
-195 SDEKS
+195 SDEKN
-200 LLLAFIRYVK
+200 LLLAFIRYVR

-227 HFIDQRCQALG
+227 QFIDQRCQILG

-254 SDNQGKYFASI
+254 SDNQGRYFASI

-286 YSLNNVSKEILD
+286 YSLNNVSNEILD
-298 DGKLLHGGERWQ
+298 DGKLLHGSERWQ

-316 KEDLDAFVA
+316 KEDLEAFVA
-325 YNLQDCDLVLRIFDT
+325 YNLQDCDLVMRIFEK

-357 FEQTGGAVAAFENL
+357 FEQTGGSVAAFENL
-371 YLPRLHTSG
+371 YLPRLHSAG

-385 WSDDEF
+385 WSTDDF

-423 RTFHVDPLARIIAK
+423 RTFYVDPLARI
-437 QEIAKQEVTKH
+437 
-448 ETAQHLPTHLDSDSI
+448 TAQHSQNL
-463 SAVPLVPGYLGAHFH
+463 SAQDKSSLLLVPGFLGAHFD
-478 RQSAI
+478 RQRAI
-483 LPELVSEL
+483 LPSLVGEL
-491 AQAREGAKQSSNSIL
+491 AQAREEAKKTGNNIL

-523 NVCRFYRAELASSI
+523 NVCRFYHAELASSI

-545 AKTQEW
+545 GRTQVW
-551 MEERGAKVI
+551 MEERGATVI

-568 VTLNNDQEDPHQ
+568 VILNSDIEDPQ
-580 QGKLLCEQ
+580 KQGEQ
-588 INGCLSQWCQEYAQL
+588 LRDEINACLVNWCKEYAQL
-603 ESHLELEFE
+603 DSHLELEFE

-630 KKRYAGKSAGELVF
+630 KKRYAGLSKGELVF

-652 DWTPLARQFQ
+652 DWTPLARKFQ
-662 RTLFEKIF
+662 RTLFEKVF
-670 NDENPVAFVEETIAN
+670 SDENPITYIQETISN
-685 LRSGDYDNQLIYS
+685 LRAGVYDDQLVYS

-708 SKNTPPHVRAAAMID
+708 TKNKPPHVRAAAMID

-738 RKRVQYIYQRSGVVP
+738 RKRVYYLYQRAGVVP
-753 YESEKDL
+753 YESSEDL
-760 VDLDYEHYIEKQ
+760 IDLDYEHYIEKQ

-779 LLPIFKT
+779 ILPFFK
-786 SMANLLS
+786 SNMASLLS
-793 QQFSLL
+793 QQISLL

>member
-1 MYVEKHGYI
+1 MFVEKTGYI
-10 VSRHTRDVGGQIE
+10 VSRHTREVNGHIE
-23 MSLFVKTAEGTVKVV
+23 MSLFIKTPEGTVKVL
-38 PDRQLCVFFTEATLS
+38 PDRQLSVFFTNAPLQS
-53 DLPQH
+53 LPNDM
-58 VSGVQCMESSFLS
+58 VGVQCSESALKSFNNE
-71 FAHKPVVLVQSKSLA
+71 PVILVQSTSLT
-86 LHQQMLHFVKQK
+86 LHQQMINLVKRN

-112 YLMERKIRGSVRFI
+112 YLMERKIRGAVRFI
-126 GIPDAGGKVFH
+126 GVADLNNQTFR

-144 DWRPAWIVWSLDIET
+144 NWQPDWNVWSLDIET

-172 AADQR
+172 SRDQR
-177 VAFVVTDQVATST
+177 VAFVVTDQENSSPIIH
-190 VVERF
+190 RF

-200 LLLAFIRYVK
+200 LLLAFIRYVR

-227 HFIDQRCQALG
+227 QFIDQRCQVLG

-245 NGESWNIRS
+245 NGENWNIRS

-273 ITLLKVGGYHFES
+273 IALLKVGGYHFES
-286 YSLNNVSKEILD
+286 YSLNNVSNEILD

-316 KEDLDAFVA
+316 REDLNAFVA
-325 YNLQDCDLVLRIFDT
+325 YNLQDCDLVMRIFEK

-357 FEQTGGAVAAFENL
+357 FEQTGGSVAAFENL
-371 YLPRLHTSG
+371 YLPRLHTAG

-385 WSDDEF
+385 WSDDDF

-423 RTFHVDPLARIIAK
+423 RTFHVDPLARI
-437 QEIAKQEVTKH
+437 
-448 ETAQHLPTHLDSDSI
+448 TAQYLSSNPVKGTPL
-463 SAVPLVPGYLGAHFH
+463 AAQLVPGFLGASFN
-478 RQSAI
+478 RQQAI
-483 LPELVSEL
+483 LPSLVGEL
-491 AQAREGAKQSSNSIL
+491 AQAREEAKRVGNGIL

-523 NVCRFYRAELASSI
+523 NVCRFYHAELASSI

-545 AKTQEW
+545 GRTQAW
-551 MEERGAKVI
+551 MEERGARVI

-568 VTLNNDQEDPHQ
+568 VTLNSDLENPQK
-580 QGKLLCEQ
+580 QGEQ
-588 INGCLSQWCQEYAQL
+588 LRDDINACLSRWCNEYAQL
-603 ESHLELEFE
+603 DSHLELEFE

-630 KKRYAGKSAGELVF
+630 KKRYAGKSKGELVF

-662 RTLFEKIF
+662 RALFEKIF
-670 NDENPVAFVEETIAN
+670 NDENPIVYIQQTVET
-685 LRSGDYDNQLIYS
+685 LRAGGYDEQLVYS

-708 SKNTPPHVRAAAMID
+708 TKNKPPHVRAAAIID

-738 RKRVQYIYQRSGVVP
+738 RKRVYYFYQRTGVVP
-753 YESEKDL
+753 YESAEDL
-760 VDLDYEHYIEKQ
+760 IDLDYEHYIEKQ

-779 LLPIFKT
+779 ILPFFKT
-786 SMANLLS
+786 NMASLLS
-793 QQFSLL
+793 QQISLL

>member
-1 MYVEKHGYI
+1 MFVEKTGYI
-10 VSRHTRDVGGQIE
+10 VSRHTRDVGGHIE
-23 MSLFVKTAEGTVKVV
+23 MSLFIKTPEGTVKVL
-38 PDRQLCVFFTEATLS
+38 PDRQLSVFFTDAPLTS
-53 DLPQH
+53 LPQD
-58 VSGVQCMESSFLS
+58 VAGVQCVESHYQSFEH
-71 FAHKPVVLVQSKSLA
+71 AAVVLVQSRSLV
-86 LHQQMLHFVKQK
+86 LHQQMVSLVKQN
-98 GFSVFEEDIKAHNR
+98 GYAVFEEDIKAHNR
-112 YLMERKIRGSVRFI
+112 YLMERHIRGAVRFI
-126 GIPDAGGKVFH
+126 GIPDAGGQTFR
-137 QARVIAG
+137 QARVIAS
-144 DWRPAWIVWSLDIET
+144 DWQPNWTVWSLDIET

-177 VAFVVTDQVATST
+177 VAFVVTEQASSSAVIQP
-190 VVERF
+190 F

-210 KHSPDIFIGW
+210 KHSPDMFIGW

-227 HFIDQRCQALG
+227 QFIDQRCQVLG

-245 NGESWNIRS
+245 NGENWNIRS

-286 YSLNNVSKEILD
+286 YSLNHVSNEILD
-298 DGKLLHGGERWQ
+298 DGKLLHGSERWQ

-325 YNLQDCDLVLRIFDT
+325 YNLQDCDLVLRIFEK

-357 FEQTGGAVAAFENL
+357 FEQTGGSVAAFENL
-371 YLPRLHTSG
+371 YLPRLHSAG

-385 WSDDEF
+385 WHDDDF

-423 RTFHVDPLARIIAK
+423 RTFYVDPLARI
-437 QEIAKQEVTKH
+437 V
-448 ETAQHLPTHLDSDSI
+448 AQHSLEQAAQHTSDSANAQ
-463 SAVPLVPGYLGAHFH
+463 SSPLVSGYLGAHFH
-478 RQSAI
+478 RQHAI

-491 AQAREGAKQSSNSIL
+491 AHAREEAKKTGNSIL

-523 NVCRFYRAELASSI
+523 NVCRFYHAELASSI

-545 AKTQEW
+545 RRTQTW

-568 VTLNNDQEDPHQ
+568 VILNKEQEDPQ
-580 QGKLLCEQ
+580 KQGERLRDE
-588 INGCLSQWCQEYAQL
+588 INVCLSAWCEEYAQL
-603 ESHLELEFE
+603 DSHLELEFE

-630 KKRYAGKSAGELVF
+630 KKRYAGKSKGELVF

-662 RTLFEKIF
+662 RTLFEKMF
-670 NDENPVAFVEETIAN
+670 NDENPIAYIQHTIAK
-685 LRSGDYDNQLIYS
+685 LRSGEFDEQLIYS
-698 KQLSRPLSSY
+698 KQLSRPLSTY
-708 SKNTPPHVRAAAMID
+708 TKNKPPHVRAAAMID
-723 QKRAEQGLPLEYNKG
+723 KKRAEQGLPLEYNKG
-738 RKRVQYIYQRSGVVP
+738 RKRVYYVYQRSGVVP
-753 YESEKDL
+753 YESPQDL
-760 VDLDYEHYIEKQ
+760 MDLDYEHYIEKQ

-779 LLPIFKT
+779 ILPFFKT
-786 SMANLLS
+786 SMASLLS
-793 QQFSLL
+793 QQISLL

>member
-1 MYVEKHGYI
+1 MFVEKKGYL
-10 VSRHTRDVGGQIE
+10 VTRHTRDANGHIE
-23 MSLFVKTAEGTVKVV
+23 MSLFIKTPEGTVKVL
-38 PDRQLCVFFTEATLS
+38 PDRQLSVFFTDAPLAYFAS
-53 DLPQH
+53 CDLPAH
-58 VSGVQCMESSFLS
+58 LTGVDFKPCHYRSFD
-71 FAHKPVVLVQSKSLA
+71 HKPVTMVQSSSLL
-86 LHQQMLHFVKQK
+86 LHQQMVKLVKQ
-98 GFSVFEEDIKAHNR
+98 GGYDVFEEDIKAHNR
-112 YLMERKIRGSVRFI
+112 YLMERNVRGAVRFI
-126 GIPDAGGKVFH
+126 GEPDSGQQTFQ
-137 QARVIAG
+137 QARVIPG
-144 DWRPAWIVWSLDIET
+144 DWQPDWRVWSLDIET
-159 SVSTNT
+159 SVSSNT

-172 AADQR
+172 STDQR
-177 VAFVVTDQVATST
+177 VAFVVTSQASPSADILA
-190 VVERF
+190 F
-195 SDEKS
+195 DDEKS
-200 LLLAFIRYVK
+200 LLLAFMRYVK
-210 KHSPDIFIGW
+210 THSPDIFIGW

-227 HFIDQRCQALG
+227 NFIDQRCQVLG

-245 NGESWNIRS
+245 NGESWTIRS
-254 SDNQGKYFASI
+254 SDNQGKYFATI

-273 ITLLKVGGYHFES
+273 IALLKVGGYHFES
-286 YSLNNVSKEILD
+286 YSLNNVSREILD
-298 DGKLLHGGERWQ
+298 DGKLLHGSERWQ

-316 KEDLDAFVA
+316 REDLTAFVA
-325 YNLQDCDLVLRIFDT
+325 YNLQDCDLVLRIFD
-340 LKLIELQQ
+340 KLQLIPLQQ

-357 FEQTGGAVAAFENL
+357 FEQTGGSVAAFENL
-371 YLPRLHTSG
+371 YLPRLHSAG

-385 WSDDEF
+385 WRDEEF
-391 VASPGGFV
+391 VPSPGGFV
-399 MSSIP
+399 MSSVP

-423 RTFHVDPLARIIAK
+423 RTFHVDPLAR
-437 QEIAKQEVTKH
+437 VS
-448 ETAQHLPTHLDSDSI
+448 AQHATENAAEMD
-463 SAVPLVPGYLGAHFH
+463 ATNKVPLVPGFLGARFDRHA
-478 RQSAI
+478 AI
-483 LPELVSEL
+483 LPTLVGEL
-491 AQAREGAKQSSNSIL
+491 AAARESAKASNNGIL

-523 NVCRFYRAELASSI
+523 NVCRFYHAELASSI

-545 AKTQEW
+545 ERTKQWIEA
-551 MEERGAKVI
+551 RGAKVI

-568 VTLNNDQEDPHQ
+568 VILNTPSDNSPQTEGERLRDDINE
-580 QGKLLCEQ
+580 KL
-588 INGCLSQWCQEYAQL
+588 SKWCKDYAGL
-603 ESHLELEFE
+603 DSHLELEFE

-630 KKRYAGKSAGELVF
+630 KKRYAGLSSGELVF

-670 NDENPVAFVEETIAN
+670 HDENPVDFIQFTLDE
-685 LRSGDYDNQLIYS
+685 LRAGKYDDQLVYS

-708 SKNTPPHVRAAAMID
+708 TKNKPPHVRAAAMID

-738 RKRVQYIYQRSGVVP
+738 RQRVSYLYQRSGVVP
-753 YESEKDL
+753 YEGDKDL

-779 LLPIFKT
+779 ILPFFKT
-786 SMANLLS
+786 NMASLLS